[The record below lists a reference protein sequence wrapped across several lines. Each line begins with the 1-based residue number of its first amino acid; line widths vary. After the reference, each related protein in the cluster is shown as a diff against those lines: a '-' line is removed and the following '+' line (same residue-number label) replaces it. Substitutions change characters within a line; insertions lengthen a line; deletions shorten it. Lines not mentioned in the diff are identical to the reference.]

1 MFTYICNDSKIEM
14 KMLNY
19 KIIILF
25 ILFGLSS
32 KINAQIGIAHEI
44 GVVIGPVM
52 FKSDYGARNDFGTNI
67 NNNGF
72 GIGLVHYL
80 NFSYNSNNSTFFSEH
95 FKVRSEVSFS
105 KSDFKHYGKY
115 VEKNSNYIGVQQ
127 LKAMSGSSGIFNIG
141 TQLEY
146 SPIKIHDFENTIGSF
161 GPYASIGVQLSSY
174 TAKANSAMGQLGTPS
189 ATFPKYLDPSDGHP
203 FGFSNESKTV
213 FSIVSS
219 IGTRY
224 KLSPLQDLIIDF
236 RFQYFNSDW
245 VDGLNPNPEIH
256 KENKANDWLIWVNLG
271 YIYYLQ

>member
-1 MFTYICNDSKIEM
+1 
-14 KMLNY
+14 MLNY

-25 ILFGLSS
+25 ILFGFSS

-44 GVVIGPVM
+44 GVVFGPVM

>member
-1 MFTYICNDSKIEM
+1 MRIYT
-14 KMLNY
+14 
-19 KIIILF
+19 IIILF

-80 NFSYNSNNSTFFSEH
+80 NFSYNSNKRTFFSEH
-95 FKVRSEVSFS
+95 FKVRSELSYS
-105 KSDFKHYGKY
+105 KSNFKHYGQY
-115 VEKNSNYIGVQQ
+115 VETNSNSLGIQQ
-127 LKAMSGSSGIFNIG
+127 LRAMSGSSGLINLG

-146 SPIKIHDFENTIGSF
+146 SPIKIHDFENSIGSF
-161 GPYASIGVQLSSY
+161 GPYGSIGVQFSSY
-174 TAKANSAMGQLGTPS
+174 TSKANSTLGQLGSSS
-189 ATFPKYLDPSDGHP
+189 ATFPKYLDPSDGHLY
-203 FGFSNESKTV
+203 GFSNESKGV

-219 IGTRY
+219 VGTRY
-224 KLSPLQDLIIDF
+224 KLSRLQDLIIDF

-256 KENKANDWLIWVNLG
+256 KENRANDWLIWVNLG

>member
-14 KMLNY
+14 KILNY
-19 KIIILF
+19 KIGTLF

-44 GVVIGPVM
+44 GVVFGPVM

>member
-1 MFTYICNDSKIEM
+1 MRIYT
-14 KMLNY
+14 
-19 KIIILF
+19 IIILF

-115 VEKNSNYIGVQQ
+115 VEKNSNSIGVQQ

>member
-25 ILFGLSS
+25 ILFGFSS

-44 GVVIGPVM
+44 GVVFGPVM

-95 FKVRSEVSFS
+95 FKVRSEVSLS